1 MERRVKSVVPK
12 RDKGIRVSL
21 AEEMPDSDAVL
32 VKGSI
37 LRFSDSFAK
46 ALRLSE
52 KDSVQTFVL
61 DDGEWGIA
69 VLPETT
75 DNRSGYTPHLSN
87 SGWQITCA
95 HQRKRGL
102 EEGIYLVGSPFMHR
116 HKGDEL
122 DVYPLEWVKKVR

>member
-1 MERRVKSVVPK
+1 MVPK
-12 RDKGIRVSL
+12 RSKGIRVSL
-21 AEEMPDSDAVL
+21 SEEMPDSDAIL
-32 VKGSI
+32 VKGNV

-46 ALRLSE
+46 RLRLSE
-52 KDSVQTFVL
+52 KDGVQTFVL
-61 DDGEWGIA
+61 EDEEWGIA

-75 DNRSGYTPHLSN
+75 DNRSGYTPYLSN

-102 EEGIYLVGSPFMHR
+102 EEGIYLVGSPFMYR

-122 DVYPLEWVKKVR
+122 DVYPLEWVKNVR